1 MTKMGKTEKWFM
13 NRPKHNL
20 KAANKI
26 ERLLQHV
33 DFKEKQKF
41 LEIGCGNGAACKQ
54 IAKKYN
60 LNVTGI
66 DVDPEQIQNAIK
78 DIEKIQ
84 NIQFFEGDSTN
95 LKFNDNEYDIVYS
108 SGVLHHITNWKEVLK
123 EINRVLKPKGYYI
136 FSDLAYSQ
144 FTIKLFKNITKN
156 YGFYT
161 IEDITNFMKNNDF
174 KILQQEKTEGV
185 LLKTHTVIFKKS

>member
-1 MTKMGKTEKWFM
+1 MGKTEKWFM

>member
-1 MTKMGKTEKWFM
+1 MAKMGRTEKWFM

-26 ERLLQHV
+26 ERLLQYV

-41 LEIGCGNGAACKQ
+41 LEVGCGNGAACKH
-54 IAKKYN
+54 IAEKYN
-60 LNVTGI
+60 LNVTGM
-66 DVDPEQIQNAIK
+66 DVDPEQIKNAIR

-95 LKFNDNEYDIVYS
+95 LKFSDNEYDIVYS
-108 SGVLHHITNWKEVLK
+108 SGVLHHINNWKKVLE

-136 FSDLAYSQ
+136 FSDLAYSS
-144 FTIKLFKNITKN
+144 FTARVFKNIAKN
-156 YGFYT
+156 LGIYT
-161 IEDITNFMKNNDF
+161 IDDIINFMEDNNF
-174 KILQQEKTEGV
+174 EILHQEKNEG
-185 LLKTHTVIFKKS
+185 LFFKTHTLIFRKS